1 MSTPRLRTGFQDT
14 VEQGYYLVDEDEV
27 VGLGLKDGDH
37 VTLWEEDCSFE
48 PDAVLLFNFR
58 HPLDIM
64 PRLWAKVISN

>member
-1 MSTPRLRTGFQDT
+1 MNAPRLRTGFQDT

-27 VGLGLKDGDH
+27 AALGLKNGDL
-37 VTLWEEDCSFE
+37 VTLWEEDCIFE
-48 PDAVLLFNFR
+48 PNAVLLFSFR